1 MSRKVIFNVH
11 VGGTYMAEIIASF
24 EDDSMTEDEMI
35 KHLQESLMNAGIKA
49 FLTKIEEVVGKGEK
63 NE

>member
-1 MSRKVIFNVH
+1 MLRKIIFH
-11 VGGTYMAEIIASF
+11 VYIGETYMAEIIASF